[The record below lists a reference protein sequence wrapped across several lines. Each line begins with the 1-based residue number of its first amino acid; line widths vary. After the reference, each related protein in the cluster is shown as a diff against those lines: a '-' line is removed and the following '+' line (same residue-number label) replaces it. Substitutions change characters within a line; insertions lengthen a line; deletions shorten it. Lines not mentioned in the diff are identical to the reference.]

1 MQQLKCHGSPGKNSS
16 FNLYW
21 SQNTQPCKSRN
32 SGSSEGAGALPSM
45 LNSNTPGATSCFQ
58 KWLTVALSRE
68 REKQLR
74 NRGILLSTCPTAPFR
89 NGDTREKKI
98 AGCGFSN
105 LRGKSILQ
113 PQAPPQRVFT
123 FFFFLCSGT
132 APGSRILFSGEAA
145 GAASVHGQRS
155 LFLAGHHLKTPQGC
169 TQLGAADKTALPWHF
184 LWNNHRNKQLQWH
197 TVVGWR

>member
-45 LNSNTPGATSCFQ
+45 LNSNSPGATSCFQ

-123 FFFFLCSGT
+123 FFFFCAQAQL
-132 APGSRILFSGEAA
+132 LAA
-145 GAASVHGQRS
+145 GFCFLVKQQELPLSMGSVHCSLLATTWKHPRAAPSLGQQRKLLCPGIFCGTTTEINS
-155 LFLAGHHLKTPQGC
+155 CNDTL
-169 TQLGAADKTALPWHF
+169 
-184 LWNNHRNKQLQWH
+184 
-197 TVVGWR
+197 